1 MAIEE
6 IKGGL
11 EWAVRKGEPI
21 KEAMMSFYNAG
32 YDRLEIEKA
41 ASELLRTTELVP
53 IDITEKV
60 QPSVQINKNKIINQR
75 RKIIPQINPS
85 QRINSRPVSQYP
97 TQMSPKKNSFVVVI
111 LVVVLLLLFSVL
123 IGAFFF
129 KDSIL
134 NFINSSLH

>member
-1 MAIEE
+1 MAIGE

-32 YDRLEIEKA
+32 YNRLEIERA

-53 IDITEKV
+53 IDVKKIG
-60 QPSVQINKNKIINQR
+60 PSLQINQNKIMNQGR
-75 RKIIPQINPS
+75 RVRSGVNPS
-85 QRINSRPVSQYP
+85 QKINPRPVSQYP
-97 TQMSPKKNSFVVVI
+97 SQKGNKKNNFVVVI

-123 IGAFFF
+123 LGAFFF
-129 KDSIL
+129 RDSIL
-134 NFINSSLH
+134 NFINSSFH